1 MYKVELN
8 KDNYCTGNLSTVG
21 SFETYIELEE
31 LPNDFYDITKARCYY
46 KPDDQDI
53 LVLDEEKYSEES
65 IKHDEFLRNL
75 AKETKITEF
84 NQKCN
89 TSIQSGVEYNN
100 SHYSYTT
107 EDQLDLKTAVENAI
121 STGLDVPYHADG
133 ESCRL
138 HSVDE
143 IVAIYV
149 ACQSNL
155 VHHTTYFNQL
165 KQYINSLTTV
175 EEIQA
180 VEYGQEL
187 TGEYLENY
195 NLMIAQSTKLIEAFI
210 NRYNTNN

>member
-1 MYKVELN
+1 MYFIELDAN
-8 KDNYCTGNLSTVG
+8 NYCTGNLSTIGRFGKYV
-21 SFETYIELEE
+21 EIEK
-31 LPNDFYDITKARCYY
+31 LPDDFYNITKARCYY
-46 KPDDQDI
+46 KPDDQDS
-53 LVLDEEKYSEES
+53 LLLDEEKYSQEY
-65 IKHDEFLRNL
+65 IKQFEFYLSTSKDN
-75 AKETKITEF
+75 KIIEF

-89 TSIQSGVEYNN
+89 TSIESGVEYNN

-107 EDQLDLKTAVENAI
+107 EDQIDLKTAVENAT

-210 NRYNTNN
+210 SKYNTNN